1 MPPNLDFSPHN
12 SLSTLVRHSSIEL
25 LLDDFAR
32 WRFPPYILEKV
43 PCNPLH
49 VQCGPNAQ
57 STPCPMWAQRAI
69 HPIIRRVFHAPTIC
83 PGIQL
88 DLALPSRP
96 TPRRFWL
103 SGLARPS
110 RTPPGLRL
118 TQGTPIL
125 CPEPI
130 VSGYTKH
137 ALFTLRQLH
146 CSILSHLSH

>member
-1 MPPNLDFSPHN
+1 LSGTHRLN
-12 SLSTLVRHSSIEL
+12 SYWMTSHGGGFLLIYWKRCLAIHSMSNV
-25 LLDDFAR
+25 D
-32 WRFPPYILEKV
+32 PT
-43 PCNPLH
+43 CNPLH

-130 VSGYTKH
+130 VPGYTKH